1 MVMHT
6 KLPLLYGVVLGLI
19 SGFAKIYFY
28 YPSYSR
34 TIPELL
40 GYVPILSLLIGVG
53 ACMAHL
59 RFTIQKEEGLPY
71 KKVVGTGVKVAL
83 ISSVVLGCILYF
95 SNSFSLLFV
104 YNAFTGNL
112 VMGMVISFL
121 CGLVFKKKPVL

>member
-19 SGFAKIYFY
+19 SGFSKIYFY
-28 YPSYSR
+28 FPSYSR

-40 GYVPILSLLIGVG
+40 GYVPIVSLVIGVG

-59 RFTIQKEEGLPY
+59 RFAIQKGDGLPY
-71 KKVVGTGVKVAL
+71 KKVVGAGVKVAL
-83 ISSVVLGCILYF
+83 VSSVVLGFILYF

-121 CGLVFKKKPVL
+121 FGLLFKKKPAL

>member
-6 KLPLLYGVVLGLI
+6 KLPLLYGIVLGLI
-19 SGFAKIYFY
+19 SGSAKIYFY
-28 YPSYSR
+28 YPSYSS

-40 GYVPILSLLIGVG
+40 GYVPIVSLVFGVG

-59 RFTIQKEEGLPY
+59 RFAIQKGEGLPY
-71 KKVVGTGVKVAL
+71 KKVVGAGVKVAL
-83 ISSVVLGCILYF
+83 VSSVVLGAISYF

-112 VMGMVISFL
+112 VLGMVISFL
-121 CGLVFKKKPVL
+121 FGLLFKKQSEL

>member
-28 YPSYSR
+28 YSR

-40 GYVPILSLLIGVG
+40 GYIPIVSLLIGIG

-59 RFTIQKEEGLPY
+59 RFAIHKGEGLPY
-71 KKVVGTGVKVAL
+71 KKVVGAGVKVAL
-83 ISSVVLGCILYF
+83 VSSVVLGAISYF

-112 VMGMVISFL
+112 VLGMVISFL
-121 CGLVFKKKPVL
+121 FGLLFKKQSDL